1 LCVRRRNSCKERGRD
16 NNAQPLPTMRFHA
29 STGSDEA

>member
-1 LCVRRRNSCKERGRD
+1 VPLHNSHQECGRD
-16 NNAQPLPTMRFHA
+16 NLAQPLPTMRFHA